1 MENMFIGLIDVRKE
15 SQEMTIQCYL
25 RHGFGTFHLLLF
37 IAVPYLAVM
46 GAFHSTKTS
55 GTFDTATNGGIFGR
69 MKSAL

>member
-1 MENMFIGLIDVRKE
+1 
-15 SQEMTIQCYL
+15 MTIQCYL